1 MALNIQPDG
10 ITSDRTIHTALPAT
24 DARHL
29 WEVSWLPGRRVS
41 RDNAITAM
49 VLADLASPGEMD
61 AGHWLWPHVE
71 GWASELGLTAPKA
84 LTHIANPPSW
94 ANADSSGAL
103 DDPEAAG

>member
-10 ITSDRTIHTALPAT
+10 ITSDRTLHTALPAT
-24 DARHL
+24 DARHP

-61 AGHWLWPHVE
+61 AGHWLWPHFQ
-71 GWASELGLTAPKA
+71 GLAAQLGLTAPEA
-84 LTHIANPPSW
+84 LAHIADPPR
-94 ANADSSGAL
+94 SGEASYSAAPE
-103 DDPEAAG
+103 DPEAAG